1 MNFPPDESPSDAGSA
16 LARFEAE
23 RRRLF
28 VIAYRLLG
36 SVSDAE
42 DVLQDAYIKWQA
54 QRHDTIG
61 NPGAW
66 LATVVTRL
74 ALDAL
79 DRAHRRRVEYVGPWL
94 PEPMIQETDAMPHA
108 ERPDEVQELGEE
120 LSLAF
125 LVMLERLSPAE
136 RAVFVLRES
145 FDFDYREIARILGKS
160 EENCRQIDR
169 RARRHLA
176 GGARV
181 RAGDPGEHRE
191 LVERFLR
198 ATRDGDVDGL
208 LAVLAKDVVSYAD
221 GGGKVFAAKIP
232 VEGAE
237 RVARYLAGLRAKAPP
252 GVSLRI
258 GRVNGEPAIL
268 TYVDGVLHNVI
279 ALYVEDGAIRRLFI
293 VVNPDKLH
301 VVA

>member
-1 MNFPPDESPSDAGSA
+1 MNEPTHEPEDVVGAA

-28 VIAYRLLG
+28 AIAYRLLG

-42 DVLQDAYIKWQA
+42 DVLQDAYIRWQA
-54 QRHDTIG
+54 QRPDAIS

-94 PEPMIQETDAMPHA
+94 PEPMIRETDTMPEA
-108 ERPDEVQELGEE
+108 GRPDELQELGEE

-176 GGARV
+176 GGARAS
-181 RAGDPGEHRE
+181 AGDPGAHRE

-208 LAVLAKDVVSYAD
+208 LAVLARDVVSYAD

-237 RVARYLAGLRAKAPP
+237 RVARYLAGLRSKAPP
-252 GVSLRI
+252 GVELRI
-258 GRVNGEPAIL
+258 GLVNGEPAIL
-268 TYVDGVLHNVI
+268 TYVDGALHNVI
-279 ALYVEDGAIRRLFI
+279 ALHVEDGAIRRIFI

-301 VVA
+301 VVS